1 MISDVTLSALAN
13 WLGSLTMILI
23 VLYHVSCFVVLGMIL
38 PSIVLTLVAKS
49 ISHCNGGDLTI
60 SQALSVNVKRN
71 QETTRRVAA
80 ST

>member
-23 VLYHVSCFVVLGMIL
+23 VVYHVSRAAFTAHE
-38 PSIVLTLVAKS
+38 PHA
-49 ISHCNGGDLTI
+49 DLAT
-60 SQALSVNVKRN
+60 QALSVNVKRN
-71 QETTRRVAA
+71 QDTARRLATT

>member
-23 VLYHVSCFVVLGMIL
+23 VLYH
-38 PSIVLTLVAKS
+38 
-49 ISHCNGGDLTI
+49 
-60 SQALSVNVKRN
+60 ALSVNVKRN
-71 QETTRRVAA
+71 QESASRRVAA

>member
-23 VLYHVSCFVVLGMIL
+23 VVYH
-38 PSIVLTLVAKS
+38 
-49 ISHCNGGDLTI
+49 
-60 SQALSVNVKRN
+60 ALSVNVKRN
-71 QETTRRVAA
+71 QETARKVAA